1 MYYLA
6 SLASIHLVL
15 VIFCVSGGEGVIHG
29 YFNFFS
35 VLSFTQRDLFVPRNM
50 QSESNDS

>member
-15 VIFCVSGGEGVIHG
+15 VIFCVLGGEGVIDG

-35 VLSFTQRDLFVPRNM
+35 VLSFTQRDLLVPRNI
-50 QSESNDS
+50 QSESNDN